1 MSLRAIPLDD
11 PAIAVQGALDVTR
24 SAGLIRARRLPA
36 WTRARSPEPAFDLMA
51 GMTSGVRLAFET
63 DAEEIELEVLET
75 GLQFAGEPR
84 RDATVELMINGDLAR
99 RHQLNTGNTIVVD
112 GQAVRVD
119 GGAPSL
125 VRFHDLGP
133 GAKTVEIWLPQS
145 ALTEVRG
152 LALSSTAS
160 LEAPKATR
168 PAWVHYG
175 SSISHG
181 MEAAGPGSTW
191 PAVAATALGLDLL
204 NLGFA
209 GQCQIDGFVAR
220 ALRGV
225 RADLITLKLGANVAG
240 LDTMRRRVFA
250 EAVHSFLDTVRD
262 VHPGTPIVVISP
274 IYCSLL
280 EDAPGPLTRERGA
293 RYVPVAR
300 PAALADGA
308 LTLRIIRMA
317 LSQLVD
323 QRRAAGDK
331 ALSYLDGTT
340 LLGEAD
346 ASDLSDQL
354 HPNPSAH
361 VYMGMRFADLIRDTV
376 ILQSAN

>member
-1 MSLRAIPLDD
+1 MTLRTIPLDD

-24 SAGLIRARRLPA
+24 STGAIRARRLPA

-84 RDATVELMINGDLAR
+84 REAVLGLVINGELAR
-99 RHQLNTGNTIVVD
+99 RHALIAGNTIVVD
-112 GQAVRVD
+112 GPTVRVEA
-119 GGAPSL
+119 GAPSR
-125 VRFHDLGP
+125 VRFQDLGP
-133 GAKTVEIWLPQS
+133 GAKTVEVWLPQS

-152 LALSSTAS
+152 FALSSKAW
-160 LEAPKATR
+160 LDAPKATR

-181 MEAAGPGSTW
+181 MEAAGPSSTW
-191 PAVAATALGLDLL
+191 PAVAATALGFDLL

-209 GQCQIDGFVAR
+209 GQCQVDGFVAR
-220 ALRGV
+220 ALKGV
-225 RADLITLKLGANVAG
+225 SADLITLKLGANVAG

-250 EAVHSFLDTVRD
+250 EAVHSFLDILRD
-262 VHPGTPIVVISP
+262 VHPATPIIVISP
-274 IYCSLL
+274 IHCGLL
-280 EDAPGPLTRERGA
+280 EDAPGPLIRERGA

-308 LTLRIIRMA
+308 LTLGIIRTT

-323 QRRAAGDK
+323 QRRVAGDK

-346 ASDLSDQL
+346 AGDLSDQL

-361 VYMGMRFADLIRDTV
+361 VYIGERFARLLRETPP
-376 ILQSAN
+376 LPFAT